1 MLNNLQFLGVRL
13 KRYSDFIIITSL
25 TMKICFY
32 IIISL
37 KAIKMLITFC
47 VGSFFLLVLEIVR
60 ISKQDILIF
69 APKGEIKCLI

>member
-37 KAIKMLITFC
+37 KATKMLITFC
-47 VGSFFLLVLEIVR
+47 VGSFFLLVLEIVS

-69 APKGEIKCLI
+69 APKGEIKSLI